1 MKNII
6 FLVSLISSS
15 LFTISFA
22 QSPLTPCQQA
32 QLNAAGLIG
41 EFVPNCQDD
50 GSYVS
55 TQCWASA
62 EYCWC
67 VDQDGVEL
75 PGTSI
80 PSMQG
85 MPDCSSNVDACLL
98 IPDPGMCEGAFQKYY
113 FNQET
118 QQCQDFSWGG
128 CGGVVPFESLAECEA
143 AECAQPE
150 ENCCINPAW
159 LNPNAMCGLIWDP
172 VIGCDGIEYSN
183 SCVAQAAGVSSWT
196 DQSDSEIVLNW
207 DCELQ
212 SEDLCEAYFL
222 CDGGNPYLICSNLS
236 TYNETDTENINLL
249 WEFGDG
255 FTTSITENPVHTFDS
270 AGYYEVCLTISIED
284 AQSNQICVS
293 THCDSVAYMVPGN
306 IWDCGDLGCYQP
318 EFGAGGG
325 QFSSLESCE
334 AQCIT
339 SSSSC
344 TSSSGIEIIN
354 VGLWENPND
363 PCDLGEC
370 TSDGQFLEIVMD
382 CQEEMGVPCD
392 GEWVEVEGQCC
403 SECIED
409 TDCIDQ
415 DTVMSSIFFGGMSI
429 SSCSEAINYLIDGFG
444 YSFEDA
450 CSWNGTPMFDFDG
463 MILSDYCECSCADI
477 ETDLSYCDSIS
488 LNPILPLGAALV
500 DSVLEVN
507 IETYFSNYSIPYAGL
522 MLIDDM
528 GDTIAIET
536 ISTAGNVYGIFSNM
550 SEVRELLLVNELVFP
565 FTGELCVVEG
575 LFAGTSNIIC
585 SYPVIWQYVGLDQ
598 IQNERKPRL
607 LRMIDILGRDVKIH
621 QSGQFLFYIY
631 DDGTVDKKYTY

>member
-22 QSPLTPCQQA
+22 QSPLTPCEQA

-80 PSMQG
+80 PSWQG
-85 MPDCSSNVDACLL
+85 MPDCSSNVDACTL

-143 AECAQPE
+143 AVCAPPE
-150 ENCCINPAW
+150 ENCCINPEW
-159 LNPNAMCGLIWDP
+159 LNPNAICGAIWDP

-222 CDGGNPYLICSNLS
+222 CEGGNPYLICSNLS
-236 TYNETDTENINLL
+236 TYNEIDTENINLL

-255 FTTSITENPVHTFDS
+255 FTTSITENPVYTFDS

-306 IWDCGDLGCYQP
+306 IWDCGDFGCYQP

-339 SSSSC
+339 SSSLC

-370 TSDGQFLEIVMD
+370 TSDGQFLEIVID
-382 CQEEMGVPCD
+382 CQEEMGMPCA
-392 GEWVEVEGQCC
+392 GEWVQVDGQCC
-403 SECIED
+403 S
-409 TDCIDQ
+409 
-415 DTVMSSIFFGGMSI
+415 V
-429 SSCSEAINYLIDGFG
+429 
-444 YSFEDA
+444 
-450 CSWNGTPMFDFDG
+450 
-463 MILSDYCECSCADI
+463 CEPSNN
-477 ETDLSYCDSIS
+477 SYCDSIS
-488 LNPILPLGAALV
+488 LNPILPLGAAWV

-507 IETYFSNYSIPYAGL
+507 VETYFSNYSIPYGGL
-522 MLIDDM
+522 MLINDV

-536 ISTAGNVYGIFSNM
+536 ISTAGNVYGIFPNM

-598 IQNERKPRL
+598 IQDERKPRL